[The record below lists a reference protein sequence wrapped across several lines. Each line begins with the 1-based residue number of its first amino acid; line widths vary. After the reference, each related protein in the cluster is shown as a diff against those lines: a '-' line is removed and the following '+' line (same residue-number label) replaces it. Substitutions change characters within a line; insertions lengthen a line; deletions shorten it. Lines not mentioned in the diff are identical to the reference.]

1 MASKPSHKRP
11 ARPGS
16 KPAVVAPAER
26 TPLVW
31 SDAQWASWRAAPRIG
46 ALLRTR
52 AGAIPLVA
60 LKAPLSSAYAEQ
72 VDEGATFTVSMFVER
87 MTAKGVVVG
96 EAVDATLSGRYYH
109 AASEW
114 EAWDVALTTLPPAER
129 EPPELF

>member
-72 VDEGATFTVSMFVER
+72 VDEGRLPNGNKVHLKVVKEPLGGS
-87 MTAKGVVVG
+87 VVG
-96 EAVDATLSGRYYH
+96 
-109 AASEW
+109 
-114 EAWDVALTTLPPAER
+114 
-129 EPPELF
+129 